1 MTCRRICRELLWLA
15 RFGEFG
21 PSSQPHLDH
30 LAGCASCRDEVGY
43 DRAMVQQL
51 RVALAERIE
60 GMTPSPDVWQ
70 RILHRAQAAEPAPA
84 RMWSW
89 STAILARLRTVSAV
103 TASGLALV
111 LALNMEVVPV
121 ALPSASE
128 PAPITPTALAAPT
141 ASFSDD
147 QHLLVE
153 RPPLEPRPYTDAEVG
168 GESIVPEP
176 EGRVMQL
183 DAPVIA
189 QPGTASNDPV
199 AGSLVTEIR
208 VSFRSPLS
216 PEPTFFDDTP
226 AVMAEPIDV
235 LPSVPEAGEPS

>member
-1 MTCRRICRELLWLA
+1 MNCPRVCRELRWLA
-15 RFGEFG
+15 RFGELG

-30 LAGCASCRDEVGY
+30 LADCAACRDEVGF

-51 RVALAERIE
+51 RSALALRVG
-60 GMTPSPDVWQ
+60 GMTPSPDAWE
-70 RILHRAQAAEPAPA
+70 RILRRAQAPEPVAT
-84 RMWSW
+84 RLWSR
-89 STAILARLRTVSAV
+89 STAMLGRLRTATAV
-103 TASGLALV
+103 AGTGLALV

-121 ALPSASE
+121 TLPSASE
-128 PAPITPTALAAPT
+128 PAPTTPTALTTPT

-153 RPPLEPRPYTDAEVG
+153 RPPLEPRPDTDAELG
-168 GESIVPEP
+168 DESIVPEP
-176 EGRVMQL
+176 EGLVIQL
-183 DAPVIA
+183 DAPVIPRPEA
-189 QPGTASNDPV
+189 ASNVPA

-208 VSFRSPLS
+208 VGFRSPLS

-226 AVMAEPIDV
+226 AAMAEPIDV